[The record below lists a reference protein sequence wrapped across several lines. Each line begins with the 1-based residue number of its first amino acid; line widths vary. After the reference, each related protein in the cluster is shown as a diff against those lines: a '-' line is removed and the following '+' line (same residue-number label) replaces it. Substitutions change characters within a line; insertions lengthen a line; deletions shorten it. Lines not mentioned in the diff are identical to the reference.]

1 MDRQERSQDLRAFTR
16 ETRDIWDRN
25 AVFWDEKMGEGN
37 QFQKILVGPAAE
49 RLLWLERGEVV
60 LDVACGNGVFARR
73 LAQLGARVVAC
84 DFSEGLLRRARD
96 RGAEHAERIEY
107 RLVDATD
114 EGQLL
119 ELGRGR
125 FDAAVCNMALMDM
138 TTIDPLMRALSQIL
152 KPGGRFVFSV
162 SHPCF
167 NSTGCKMV
175 IEEETR
181 DGELVVAY
189 SVKVSNYLR
198 LPPSKGLGIIGQPE
212 PHYYFDR
219 SIGVLFNAG
228 FRAGFAMDGIEEP
241 SFDEDVA
248 AERPFAW
255 PNFTDIPPVLV
266 ARMRLIPQR

>member
-1 MDRQERSQDLRAFTR
+1 MDRQERSPDLRAFTQ
-16 ETRDIWDRN
+16 ETQSIWDRN

-37 QFQKILVGPAAE
+37 QFQKLLVAPATE
-49 RLLWLERGEVV
+49 RLLELEPGELV

-73 LAQLGARVVAC
+73 LAELGARVVAC
-84 DFSEGLLRRARD
+84 DFSERLLERARA
-96 RGAEHAERIEY
+96 RGTQRIEY
-107 RLVDATD
+107 LLVDATN
-114 EGQLL
+114 EEQLL
-119 ELGRGR
+119 ALGRRR

-138 TTIDPLMRALSQIL
+138 TAIEPLMRALSQIL
-152 KPGGRFVFSV
+152 KPDGRFVFSV

-198 LPPSKGLGIIGQPE
+198 LPPSKGLGILGQPE

-219 SIGVLFNAG
+219 PISVLCNAC
-228 FRAGFAMDGIEEP
+228 FRAGFVMDGLEEP
-241 SFDEDVA
+241 SFDANAD
-248 AERPFAW
+248 AERPFSW